1 MSHRLSAPSAQPDDK
16 RRHARLVLW
25 VAGIIALV
33 GLVGGGIASAH
44 LTSSLS
50 DYDAPSAAVVAA
62 QHQIQ
67 RVTGANPEE
76 GYLVVVRTATPITT
90 SSAVPSR
97 VAAVVSTL
105 RARPRGEERV
115 LDYATTGDSSMISS
129 NGKLTTVVATVGAI
143 NEQKA
148 VTALQNTVPA
158 QPLAQ
163 DQHFAPV
170 APPSGRRPDRIGLL
184 SGPWAG

>member
-1 MSHRLSAPSAQPDDK
+1 MSHRLSAPSAQPDGK

-25 VAGIIALV
+25 LAGIIALV

-50 DYDAPSAAVVAA
+50 DYDAPSSAVVAA

-97 VAAVVSTL
+97 VAAVVSIL
-105 RARPRGEERV
+105 RARPEVKRV

-129 NGKLTTVVATVGAI
+129 NGK
-143 NEQKA
+143 
-148 VTALQNTVPA
+148 
-158 QPLAQ
+158 
-163 DQHFAPV
+163 
-170 APPSGRRPDRIGLL
+170 PP
-184 SGPWAG
+184 PW